1 MTDLIPGK
9 DLLARQGKFVANSG
23 MRSLVNF
30 LVHVVRDKQVNAL
43 VALLKATQ
51 NRQHGRKGSAV
62 KPVVRVDNLV
72 VGALRLA
79 QARKDGDTVAAV
91 LLMHRAD
98 NAGVTWEQ
106 VSADGDWDICK
117 YNDEIYFIPEDHYT
131 QYTNHGMFYR
141 GDWAKEAGLENG
153 KITKFEDLT
162 TYFQYIKDNKE
173 DVIPW
178 DIAGKNQ
185 TGGIL
190 GGYITSKKEYT
201 AFNCA
206 SVGIY
211 TDFWGVMQDDPTTVM
226 SPYVEDDSLYDA
238 AELMKEWND
247 MGVWRKD
254 VLNFDGDTREEF
266 YAGTT
271 GADQHHAQTYY
282 STIVPNMEKKQ
293 PGSDPQFYYW
303 GEENQNVQHPLKEH
317 GACAISANSTHPERA
332 LMVYD
337 LLRNDEECYRLLNY
351 GIEGEDYIVTEDG
364 KLGRPDGFDSS
375 TDALDSNFWMGRN
388 DDLELQDE
396 SWWDG
401 TDDLISSLDK
411 IGYDYPFENLI
422 VDTTAIEAKQAA
434 LANVLAK
441 YIPQL
446 AYGQVDDPK
455 ATVDQMREELKA
467 AGYDDV
473 KAAIQKDL
481 DAFVE
486 ENGTPDFTRGE

>member
-1 MTDLIPGK
+1 M
-9 DLLARQGKFVANSG
+9 
-23 MRSLVNF
+23 
-30 LVHVVRDKQVNAL
+30 
-43 VALLKATQ
+43 
-51 NRQHGRKGSAV
+51 
-62 KPVVRVDNLV
+62 
-72 VGALRLA
+72 
-79 QARKDGDTVAAV
+79 
-91 LLMHRAD
+91 
-98 NAGVTWEQ
+98 E
-106 VSADGDWDICK
+106 
-117 YNDEIYFIPEDHYT
+117 
-131 QYTNHGMFYR
+131 
-141 GDWAKEAGLENG
+141 
-153 KITKFEDLT
+153 
-162 TYFQYIKDNKE
+162 
-173 DVIPW
+173 
-178 DIAGKNQ
+178 
-185 TGGIL
+185 
-190 GGYITSKKEYT
+190 
-201 AFNCA
+201 
-206 SVGIY
+206 
-211 TDFWGVMQDDPTTVM
+211 
-226 SPYVEDDSLYDA
+226 
-238 AELMKEWND
+238 
-247 MGVWRKD
+247 KD

-271 GADQHHAQTYY
+271 GADQHHDPDLLFYDCSEYGEETDR
-282 STIVPNMEKKQ
+282 VPIR
-293 PGSDPQFYYW
+293 SSITW